1 MRIFIQIF
9 FSLSLLTTV
18 NGQNYTVYHT
28 GSNRDTITA
37 SEGGICMM
45 GGSTEDDNAMRWF
58 LQRAG
63 GGDIL
68 VLRTSGSNGYNSY
81 MYSKLGVKV
90 NSVET
95 IVCHNAAASN
105 EAYIH
110 EKIQGLRRYG
120 LLERSGEYVR
130 YWQNTKIDS
139 LINDGYPH

>member
-81 MYSKLGVKV
+81 MDRDTGSIGGLEKPPLPSQSLFYLSIIMDILAILLALIINLPFAFSLLFYILKTKGEKV
-90 NSVET
+90 C
-95 IVCHNAAASN
+95 I
-105 EAYIH
+105 I
-110 EKIQGLRRYG
+110 
-120 LLERSGEYVR
+120 
-130 YWQNTKIDS
+130 TK
-139 LINDGYPH
+139 